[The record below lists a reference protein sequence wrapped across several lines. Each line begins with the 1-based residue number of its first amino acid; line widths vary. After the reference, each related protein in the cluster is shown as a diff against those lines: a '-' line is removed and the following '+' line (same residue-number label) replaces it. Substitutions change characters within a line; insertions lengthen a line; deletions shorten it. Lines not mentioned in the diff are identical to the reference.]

1 MWQSICQNGQSPIMT
16 SYEYSHKSAYGHTLL
31 TNGRKFMTNGVFLP
45 MKQNKNGPGFLS
57 EAVSNHIKQ

>member
-45 MKQNKNGPGFLS
+45 MKQTEKALANVDLRGL
-57 EAVSNHIKQ
+57 KQL